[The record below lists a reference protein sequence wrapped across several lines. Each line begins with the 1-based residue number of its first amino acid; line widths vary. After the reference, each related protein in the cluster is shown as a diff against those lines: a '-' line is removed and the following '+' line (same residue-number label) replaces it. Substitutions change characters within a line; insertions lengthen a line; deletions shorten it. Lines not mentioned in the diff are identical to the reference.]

1 MAAREAIDGYIFA
14 GKQEFK
20 LSWFKNV
27 TLEHAIKVNSNVS
40 ESSIKKVWKIANG
53 LTKPN
58 YLRD

>member
-1 MAAREAIDGYIFA
+1 MAASKAREGYVFA
-14 GKQEFK
+14 SKKEFK

-27 TLEHAIKVNSNVS
+27 TLEHAIKVNSNIS

-58 YLRD
+58 YLKD